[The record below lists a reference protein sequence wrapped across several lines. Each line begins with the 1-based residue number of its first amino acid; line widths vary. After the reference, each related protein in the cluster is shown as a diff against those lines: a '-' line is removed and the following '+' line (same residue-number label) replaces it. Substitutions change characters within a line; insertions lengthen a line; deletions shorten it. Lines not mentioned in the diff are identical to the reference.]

1 MALNPIS
8 LVLITR
14 GDYDI
19 KRDVKDTSVQRKYHV
34 SMLRRQPSARQD
46 GSPQKKQNLP
56 YLDFRLVAS
65 RL

>member
-1 MALNPIS
+1 MALNPNS

-19 KRDVKDTSVQRKYHV
+19 KRDIKDTSLQRKYHV
-34 SMLRRQPSARQD
+34 SMLRRQSSASKD
-46 GSPQKKQNLP
+46 ESPQKKQNLP
-56 YLDFRLVAS
+56 YLDFQLVAS